1 MLKLVSLT
9 IRGRIITVFAIFPV
23 CVGALTVFDWWNIV
37 TIVRKFLS
45 ANILKICST
54 VFWKPGDMKKKF
66 FFYHDRESLNETI
79 VYISKVIDISEKLTE
94 DIERVVG
101 KPSYRQFQQNLKKL

>member
-1 MLKLVSLT
+1 MCGRSYRIRLVEYCYDSQKVLVSEY
-9 IRGRIITVFAIFPV
+9 FEDMF
-23 CVGALTVFDWWNIV
+23 N
-37 TIVRKFLS
+37 S
-45 ANILKICST
+45 ILEARRYEKKI
-54 VFWKPGDMKKKF
+54 